1 MQAPPGFWN
10 KATPSAGEK
19 SVPFE
24 KTAAAVLLGPDR
36 DGRPI
41 MHLGRLGGGGAGFRH
56 ILRLEGARHRWGY
69 APAAGARGQ
78 QAARH
83 PVTPP
88 QLARWPNGGALR

>member
-41 MHLGRLGGGGAGFRH
+41 MHLGRLGGELGSVTSSGWKEPVIGGDMRPQQEHGASR
-56 ILRLEGARHRWGY
+56 LR
-69 APAAGARGQ
+69 
-78 QAARH
+78 
-83 PVTPP
+83 VT
-88 QLARWPNGGALR
+88 R